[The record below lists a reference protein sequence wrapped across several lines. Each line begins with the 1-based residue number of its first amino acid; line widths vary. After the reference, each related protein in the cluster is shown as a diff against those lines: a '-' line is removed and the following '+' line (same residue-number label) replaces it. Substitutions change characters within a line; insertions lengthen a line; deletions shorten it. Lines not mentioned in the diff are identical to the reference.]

1 MIANCNCSR
10 VDNSK
15 LYIISRLGP
24 SGFLCLNEES
34 LPGNAGAK
42 DVVLALR
49 WIRDNIVAFR
59 GNPASIV
66 VAGQGFGAAMVE
78 ALTLSP
84 MAQGLFSGAILQ
96 SGTVLSPSGFNY
108 DAEERAGLLFEQIS
122 FKGERLST
130 LISENIENLA
140 AKSEKLDIPY
150 FPFGMCVEK
159 NFKKDE
165 RLLTE
170 DPFRLLAEKKVNSVP
185 MIIGYNADEAYIFAS
200 NIRAHRVLRR
210 ITKNVGFLIP
220 DELKFLNKR
229 QIAQVARQLKETYF
243 SNNITMA
250 TVLAYHRY
258 HL

>member
-1 MIANCNCSR
+1 M
-10 VDNSK
+10 
-15 LYIISRLGP
+15 GP

-34 LPGNAGAK
+34 IPGNAGAK

-59 GNPASIV
+59 GNPASTV
-66 VAGQGFGAAMVE
+66 VAGQGFGAAIVE

-84 MAQGLFSGAILQ
+84 MAQGLFNGAILQ

-108 DAEERAGLLFEQIS
+108 DAEERAELLIEEITNGGDMVS
-122 FKGERLST
+122 NLM
-130 LISENIENLA
+130 SENTVNLA
-140 AKSEKLDIPY
+140 AKSEKIDVPY
-150 FPFGMCVEK
+150 FPFGLCVE
-159 NFKKDE
+159 NHYKKDE

-170 DPFRLLAEKKVNSVP
+170 APYNLLAEKRFNSVP

-200 NIRAHRVLRR
+200 NIKAARVLRR
-210 ITKNVGFLIP
+210 MSKNVDFLIP
-220 DELKFLNKR
+220 EELKFLNER
-229 QIAQVARQLKETYF
+229 EIAQVARQVKESYF

-258 HL
+258 